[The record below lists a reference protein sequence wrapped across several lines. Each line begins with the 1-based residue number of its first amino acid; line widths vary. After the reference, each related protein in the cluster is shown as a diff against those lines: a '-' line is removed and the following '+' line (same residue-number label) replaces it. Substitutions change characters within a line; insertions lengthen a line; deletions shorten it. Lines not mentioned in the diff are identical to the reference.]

1 MDEQGNEIGRIGA
14 AIGVD
19 FPHTQVSYGLLK
31 SLAEGVKKTWDT
43 AAMSVRMIGKMF
55 TGDVSISN
63 ISGPVTIAD
72 YAGQTAQ
79 LGILPFISFF
89 SVGFHQLGNFEL
101 VTDSHVGRRPSPVLF
116 SRSSDW

>member
-72 YAGQTAQ
+72 YACSAGYS
-79 LGILPFISFF
+79 SFYFVF

-101 VTDSHVGRRPSPVLF
+101 VTDSHVGRRPPPVLF

>member
-1 MDEQGNEIGRIGA
+1 
-14 AIGVD
+14 
-19 FPHTQVSYGLLK
+19 
-31 SLAEGVKKTWDT
+31 
-43 AAMSVRMIGKMF
+43 MSVRMIGKMF

-79 LGILPFISFF
+79 LGILPLFVF